1 MQVNRR
7 HSSFTL
13 RQAPLTPS
21 RQQPNESR
29 AARTSSSSHLAHSG
43 TVYAAATQVRRG
55 TERVYAESQVWR
67 FNLIFLRRLTY
78 RFYSSKR
85 TGSGCTI
92 PHLNR
97 QASHSRC
104 TR

>member
-13 RQAPLTPS
+13 RQASLTPS
-21 RQQPNESR
+21 RQQPNESH
-29 AARTSSSSHLAHSG
+29 AARTSSSSRLAHSG

-67 FNLIFLRRLTY
+67 FNLISLMACDGSLTV
-78 RFYSSKR
+78 F
-85 TGSGCTI
+85 TVQ
-92 PHLNR
+92 N
-97 QASHSRC
+97 
-104 TR
+104 